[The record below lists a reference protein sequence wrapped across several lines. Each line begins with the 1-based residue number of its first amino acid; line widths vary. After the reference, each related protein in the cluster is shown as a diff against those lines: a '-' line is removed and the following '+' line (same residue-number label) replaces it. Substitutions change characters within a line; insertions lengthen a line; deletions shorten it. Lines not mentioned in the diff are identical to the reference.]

1 MGLFKILSFEYVD
14 KQNVI
19 ANIPDLKGCIS
30 FPNSVIIMHDY
41 VSFDDVQ
48 YKLEKIS
55 LINAQL
61 DSTQGSERA
70 MNSLL
75 SAIADS
81 NMKDSLKTI
90 VYVESKISQE
100 QITDLLKQHK
110 LEHIKPVSID
120 YVEME

>member
-1 MGLFKILSFEYVD
+1 
-14 KQNVI
+14 
-19 ANIPDLKGCIS
+19 
-30 FPNSVIIMHDY
+30 MHDY